1 MLASGLQALLFPR
14 TSRVKPGLPR
24 AQAGASNLYLERP
37 LLATPGHAPLLR
49 SPTPAPHTRPFS
61 PSTAPP
67 CSPMTLTAP
76 GAQVGPC
83 VHSPA
88 SRPKDTKRLS
98 AADLY
103 IDPAHPSVLHRNLEI
118 PAPGRI
124 WPRIWP
130 KALLPTPSSGGSI
143 KPLAPKSILLPSLP
157 QPRL

>member
-1 MLASGLQALLFPR
+1 MLASELQALLFPR
-14 TSRVKPGLPR
+14 TSRIKPGLPR

-37 LLATPGHAPLLR
+37 LLVTPGHAPQLR
-49 SPTPAPHTRPFS
+49 SPPSEPHTCPFS
-61 PSTAPP
+61 LSSAPP
-67 CSPMTLTAP
+67 SSPTTLTAP

-88 SRPKDTKRLS
+88 SRPKDTKLLS

-103 IDPAHPSVLHRNLEI
+103 IDPAHPSVLHLKTR
-118 PAPGRI
+118 
-124 WPRIWP
+124 PRIWP

-143 KPLAPKSILLPSLP
+143 KPLAPKSVLLPSLP